1 MRIASGILLTLARLK
16 TALAFLAVAVLV
28 ALLPAGLLPATVL
41 AAPAP
46 RTIHIQA
53 GDFAFSP
60 GVVQVNPGDRV
71 TIELAAQDVT
81 HSLSIDGYAV
91 DLRAEP
97 GQTARVTFVADRA
110 GSFKIRCTVAC
121 GNLHPFMTGKFD
133 VGPNLALLR
142 GVGLALL
149 AFAYSALRTLG
160 VKRG

>member
-1 MRIASGILLTLARLK
+1 MLTAFRLTLARRR
-16 TALAFLAVAVLV
+16 TALAFLAAALLV
-28 ALLPAGLLPATVL
+28 ALLPVPAL
-41 AAPAP
+41 AAPAA
-46 RTIHIQA
+46 RTVTVKA

-60 GVVQVNPGDRV
+60 AVVRVNPGDRV
-71 TIELAAQDVT
+71 TIELSAQDVT

-110 GSFKIRCTVAC
+110 GSFKIRCAVAC

-149 AFAYSALRTLG
+149 AFIYGMVELRT
-160 VKRG
+160 RGAAHG